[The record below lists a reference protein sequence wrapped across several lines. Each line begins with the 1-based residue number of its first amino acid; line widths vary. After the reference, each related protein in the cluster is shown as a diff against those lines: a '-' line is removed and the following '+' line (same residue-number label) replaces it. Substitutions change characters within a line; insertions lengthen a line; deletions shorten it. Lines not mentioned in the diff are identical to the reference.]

1 MKKLLILVLLSSFL
15 ISCANTGMNKGQTG
29 AVGGAAAGAL
39 IGQAIGHDTTST
51 LIGAAAGGLLG
62 YIVGNEMDKADQ
74 QRLAHTYEATPS
86 GQTSSWVN
94 PDTGNRYA
102 VTPQPAYTAANNRVC
117 REAEIIAVIDGKQEK
132 TYTTACRDAN
142 GDWVLQN

>member
-1 MKKLLILVLLSSFL
+1 MKKLFGLVLIGMFL
-15 ISCANTGMNKGQTG
+15 LSCANTGMNKGQTG
-29 AVGGAAAGAL
+29 AIGGAAAGAL
-39 IGQAIGHDTTST
+39 IGQAVGRDTTAT

-62 YIVGNEMDKADQ
+62 YIVGNEMDKADR
-74 QRLAHTYEATPS
+74 QRLSHTYESTPS

-94 PDTGNRYA
+94 PDTGNRYT
-102 VTPQPAYTAANNRVC
+102 VTPQPAYTQNQRVC

-142 GDWVLQN
+142 GDWVLQK